1 VSFSAAATSAADGVG
16 VVVVLNVMVLV
27 TTGVVAGRDTEDPD
41 DEDFVDE
48 LDDEL
53 LNVIVFVG
61 VLAGVLFNVN
71 DTIICCLFLFFV
83 ALLECPYLSVPLL
96 SLLDSAILYHPSKS
110 LDLT

>member
-1 VSFSAAATSAADGVG
+1 MSFVAADTNAADGVG
-16 VVVVLNVMVLV
+16 VVVVLKVIVLV
-27 TTGVVAGRDTEDPD
+27 ATGVVAGRDTEDPD
-41 DEDFVDE
+41 EFEDE

-53 LNVIVFVG
+53 LNVVVLVG

-71 DTIICCLFLFFV
+71 DAIISYLFSFFA
-83 ALLECPYLSVPLL
+83 ALVEYPCQSVPLL